1 MAIRRQKGTGSIW
14 QDKSTKK
21 WKGQIQIGVLPSGRR
36 KLKTVTGDSQKEVKW
51 KLEAIKKDLLMDNIV
66 DTSQLTIPE
75 LAKMVNDNQKSLNQ
89 KDTSAH
95 TRTAYSIRNIEDS
108 AIGQIPIQKV
118 TERQLNAFYSSLIDK
133 YSDSSIKKIYTQ
145 INVAYKKAIKMN
157 IVKANINE
165 DIPRPKSK
173 LKTRK
178 VNALT
183 IEQQKQVVD
192 ALITDSKEP
201 YKTMLLLSLFT
212 GMRMGEVGALYLSD
226 IDFENATISIAR
238 TLTRGDKDIYIIGEN
253 AKTEAGTRTIKVI
266 PYVIDLLSNYVDN
279 FYKKRKDKL
288 IFTRNDNLIT
298 VSQVNSY
305 YKRLITRYKISDTA
319 DDFNQHQLRH
329 TYATR
334 SIESGMSA
342 KVLQKKLGHTD
353 IKVTMNTYADV
364 FSQFEDTE
372 DEKLTKYLQSINLA

>member
-1 MAIRRQKGTGSIW
+1 MATRRPKGTGSIW
-14 QDKSTKK
+14 QDKTTKK

-36 KLKTVTGDSQKEVKW
+36 KLKTVTGENQKEVKW

-108 AIGQIPIQKV
+108 AIGQTPIQKV
-118 TERQLNAFYSSLIDK
+118 TERQLNAFYSTLIDK

-192 ALITDSKEP
+192 ALITDNKEP

-226 IDFENATISIAR
+226 IDFTNATISIER

-266 PYVIDLLSNYVDN
+266 PYVIDLLSDYVDN

-288 IFTRNDNLIT
+288 IFTRNDTLIT